1 MGVYIKLKKGDFE
14 NKVLLVGLP
23 GMGRVGY
30 VTANYLVD
38 KLGGVLIGEVYSV
51 HFPSQLEIDDNGLCT
66 LFTGRIY
73 DIRKALVFTAD
84 AQPQSPEG
92 QNLLSKKVIESLVRR
107 GVKLVVAAAAYVVPT
122 ADQARRV
129 YVVGTDQK
137 TVEMFTSIGALKLRG
152 GTISGMNGIVIGWSK
167 YFGIP
172 GAVLLGETWAPLVE
186 VDEVDFRAAKHV
198 IQVLAKFLGMSIG
211 VEELDAYATH
221 VEQKVTAA
229 MAKMMGRKEE
239 AEKTGYRDREIM

>member
-1 MGVYIKLKKGDFE
+1 MGVYIKLKKSNFE

-30 VTANYLVD
+30 VTANYLVE
-38 KLGGVLIGEVYSV
+38 KLGGTLVGEVYSIY
-51 HFPSQLEIDDNGLCT
+51 FPSHLEVDDSGLCT

-73 DIRKALVFTAD
+73 DIKKALVFTAD

-92 QNLLSKKVIESLVRR
+92 QNLLSKKVVESLVKR

-122 ADQARRV
+122 VDQARRV

-152 GTISGMNGIVIGWSK
+152 GTISGMNGVIIGWSK

-172 GAVLLGETWAPLVE
+172 GVVLLGETWAPLVE
-186 VDEVDFRAAKHV
+186 VDEVDFRAAKH
-198 IQVLAKFLGMSIG
+198 IIELLAKFLGISIG
-211 VEELDAYATH
+211 VEELDKYAAH
-221 VEQKVTAA
+221 VEQRVVAA

-239 AEKTGYRDREIM
+239 TEKVGYRDREVM